1 MTEETYKIGMLLIS
15 TSRERDWKNIKESYL
30 YKIFLKSFLLTMD
43 EEFQY
48 IIYIGIDKGDHLL
61 DNEEQQAFITKFS
74 RVFKNITF
82 KFIVFDKSVKK
93 GHHTVMWNI
102 VHKKAYE
109 ENCDYFYQ
117 CGDDIS
123 FKTSGWTKDCIDML
137 KKHNNIGLTGPI
149 NNNSRILTQS
159 FVSRKHMEI
168 FGWYFPEE
176 IINWGIDDWYN
187 FVYQPDYF
195 YPLTNHYC
203 SNNGGKPRYAV
214 DNKEDFFVVSSK
226 EEFVERLERIRARS
240 FQIAQKHKIL
250 IKNYIEKLPEKDK
263 PLPRTKEQFE
273 QKKPVNSSEK
283 IYQSSTKKS
292 SDDLPIVQPVKA
304 ADFISTTT
312 MKVEDWNKIYKILYG
327 IEL

>member
-15 TSRERDWKNIKESYL
+15 TSRERNWQNIKESYL

-43 EEFQY
+43 EIFQY

-74 RVFKNITF
+74 TVFKNITF
-82 KFIVFDKSVKK
+82 KFVVFDKTIKK
-93 GHHTVMWNI
+93 GHVGKMWNI

-109 ENCDYFYQ
+109 ENCDYFFQ
-117 CGDDIS
+117 CGDDIL
-123 FKTSGWTKDCIDML
+123 FKTSGWIKRSIEML

-149 NNNSRILTQS
+149 NNNPRILTQS

-176 IINWGIDDWYN
+176 IPNWGIDDWYN
-187 FVYQPDYF
+187 YVYQPNYF
-195 YPLTNHYC
+195 YPLAEHFC

-214 DNKEDFFVVSSK
+214 NDEEDFFIVSSK
-226 EEFVERLERIRARS
+226 EEFGEKLQKLRARS
-240 FQIAQKHKIL
+240 FQLAQKHKIL

-263 PLPRTKEQFE
+263 PPLRTKEQLE
-273 QKKPVNSSEK
+273 QKKTINVFEK
-283 IYQSSTKKS
+283 K
-292 SDDLPIVQPVKA
+292 PVKRFEVKKNPKN
-304 ADFISTTT
+304 DNFISETT
-312 MKVEDWNKIYKILYG
+312 MKVEDWNRIYKILYG

>member
-1 MTEETYKIGMLLIS
+1 MTTPESVVFATPTMVEIS
-15 TSRERDWKNIKESYL
+15 IFSSITTNIPFVEKEGLVIALYQNKKEKKQPESKPVTLKDIKNIRAQLMGGNTIPPKTKLSIASDVVDLHWKNIKESYL

-149 NNNSRILTQS
+149 NNNPRILTQS

-176 IINWGIDDWYN
+176 IQNWGDDDWYN

-203 SNNGGKPRYAV
+203 SNDGGKPRYAV

-226 EEFVERLERIRARS
+226 
-240 FQIAQKHKIL
+240 
-250 IKNYIEKLPEKDK
+250 
-263 PLPRTKEQFE
+263 
-273 QKKPVNSSEK
+273 
-283 IYQSSTKKS
+283 
-292 SDDLPIVQPVKA
+292 
-304 ADFISTTT
+304 
-312 MKVEDWNKIYKILYG
+312 
-327 IEL
+327 